1 MMSGLKVLIADDHD
15 IVRKGLRALVEE
27 HPEWQVCGE
36 ARSGREAVE
45 KAIQLNPDIV
55 VIDVSMPDLNG
66 LEATRQIRKLCPRTE
81 VLIITQHDSDEMAS
95 EVLDA
100 GARGYVLKSDSD
112 RDLAHAVE
120 ALSHHK
126 PFFTARVTEIFL
138 ANRGRGGREAD
149 PTESVRHRLT
159 MREREILQ
167 LLAEGKTAKEVAS
180 ALGIAT
186 KTSDTHRTNIMRK
199 LNVHSVA
206 ELVRYAIRN
215 KVVEP

>member
-1 MMSGLKVLIADDHD
+1 MSTLKILIADDHD
-15 IVRKGLRALVEE
+15 IVRKGLRMLLEE
-27 HPEWQVCGE
+27 HPGWQICGE
-36 ARSGREAVE
+36 ARSGREAVD
-45 KAIQLNPDIV
+45 KAIHLTPDVV

-66 LEATRQIRKLCPRTE
+66 LEATRQIRKSCSKTE
-81 VLIITQHDSDEMAS
+81 VLVITQHDSDEMAG

-112 RDLAHAVE
+112 KDLVQAVE
-120 ALSHHK
+120 ALSQHK
-126 PFFTARVTEIFL
+126 PFFTARVTEIL
-138 ANRGRGGREAD
+138 LDNRGSRVTD
-149 PTESVRHRLT
+149 PAESMRKRLT

-180 ALGIAT
+180 ILGIAI

>member
-1 MMSGLKVLIADDHD
+1 MSALRVLIADDHD
-15 IVRKGLRALVEE
+15 IVRKGLRALIDE
-27 HPEWQVCGE
+27 HPGWEVCGE

-45 KAIQLNPDIV
+45 KTVQLSPDIL

-66 LEATRQIRKLCPRTE
+66 LDATRQVRKLSPKTE
-81 VLIITQHDSDEMAS
+81 VLVITHHDSDEMAS

-138 ANRGRGGREAD
+138 ANRGRGGKGPDPVEA
-149 PTESVRHRLT
+149 VRRRLT
-159 MREREILQ
+159 MREREVLQ
-167 LLAEGKTAKEVAS
+167 LLAEGKSAKEVAS
-180 ALGIAT
+180 LLGIAT

-206 ELVRYAIRN
+206 ELVHYAIRN

>member
-1 MMSGLKVLIADDHD
+1 MSALKILIADDHD
-15 IVRKGLRALVEE
+15 IVRKGLRMLLEE
-27 HPEWQVCGE
+27 HPGWEVCGE
-36 ARSGREAVE
+36 ARSGREAVD
-45 KAIQLNPDIV
+45 KAVQLGPDV
-55 VIDVSMPDLNG
+55 TVIDVSMPDLNG
-66 LEATRQIRKLCPRTE
+66 LEATRQILKACPKAE
-81 VLIITQHDSDEMAS
+81 ILVITHHDSDEVAA

-112 RDLAHAVE
+112 KDLVHAVE

-138 ANRGRGGREAD
+138 DNRGSRVTD
-149 PTESVRHRLT
+149 PAESMRNRLT

-180 ALGIAT
+180 ALGIAV

-206 ELVRYAIRN
+206 ELVRYAVRN
-215 KVVEP
+215 NVVEP

>member
-1 MMSGLKVLIADDHD
+1 MSALKVLIADDHD
-15 IVRKGLRALVEE
+15 VVRKGLKMLIEE
-27 HPEWQVCGE
+27 HAGWQVCGE

-45 KAIQLNPDIV
+45 KCAQLNPNVI

-66 LEATRQIRKLCPRTE
+66 LEATRQIRKTCPRTE
-81 VLIITQHDSDEMAS
+81 VLIITHHDSDEMAA
-95 EVLDA
+95 EVMDS

-112 RDLAHAVE
+112 TDLVRAVE
-120 ALSHHK
+120 VLSHHK
-126 PFFTARVTEIFL
+126 PFFTSRVTEMFL
-138 ANRGRGGREAD
+138 ASRGSRVTD
-149 PTESVRHRLT
+149 PAEVMRKRLT

-167 LLAEGKTAKEVAS
+167 LLAEGKTAKEVATI
-180 ALGIAT
+180 LGIAV

-199 LNVHSVA
+199 LDVHSVA

>member
-1 MMSGLKVLIADDHD
+1 MNVLRVLIADDHD
-15 IVRKGLRALVEE
+15 IVRKGLKALIEE
-27 HPEWQVCGE
+27 RQGWEVCGE

-45 KAIQLNPDIV
+45 KASELSPDIL

-66 LEATRQIRKLCPRTE
+66 LEATRQIRKSCPETE
-81 VLIITQHDSDEMAS
+81 ILVITHHDSDEMAA
-95 EVLDA
+95 EVLNA

-112 RDLAHAVE
+112 KDLVRAVE

-126 PFFTARVTEIFL
+126 PFFTARVTEVLIS
-138 ANRGRGGREAD
+138 NRGTRRTD
-149 PTESVRHRLT
+149 PAESLRQRLT

-180 ALGIAT
+180 VLGIAT

-206 ELVRYAIRN
+206 ELVHYAIRN

>member
-1 MMSGLKVLIADDHD
+1 MSVLRILIADDHD
-15 IVRKGLRALVEE
+15 VVRKGLRMLIEE
-27 HPEWQVCGE
+27 RPDWEVCGE

-45 KAIQLNPDIV
+45 KAAELSPDVI

-66 LEATRQIRKLCPRTE
+66 LEATRQIRKACPTTE
-81 VLIITQHDSDEMAS
+81 VLVITYHDSDEMAG

-112 RDLAHAVE
+112 RDLVNAVE

-126 PFFTARVTEIFL
+126 PFFTARVTEILL
-138 ANRGRGGREAD
+138 ANRGGRTTD
-149 PTESVRHRLT
+149 PAELMRNRLT

-167 LLAEGKTAKEVAS
+167 LLAEGKTAREVAS
-180 ALGIAT
+180 QLGIAT

-215 KVVEP
+215 KLVEP

>member
-1 MMSGLKVLIADDHD
+1 MSAVRILIADDHD
-15 IVRKGLRALVEE
+15 IVRKGLRMLLEE
-27 HPEWQVCGE
+27 PPGWQVCGE

-45 KAIQLNPDIV
+45 KATELKPDVV

-66 LEATRQIRKLCPRTE
+66 LEATRQIRKSCPKAE
-81 VLIITQHDSDEMAS
+81 VLVITHHDSDEMAG

-100 GARGYVLKSDSD
+100 GARGYVLKSDSNK
-112 RDLAHAVE
+112 DLIHAVE
-120 ALSHHK
+120 ALSQHK

-138 ANRGRGGREAD
+138 ANRGSRVTD
-149 PTESVRHRLT
+149 PAASMRKRLT

-167 LLAEGKTAKEVAS
+167 LLAEGKTTKEVAS
-180 ALGIAT
+180 VLGIAT

-199 LNVHSVA
+199 LDAHSVA

>member
-1 MMSGLKVLIADDHD
+1 MSTLKILIADDHD
-15 IVRKGLRALVEE
+15 IVRKGLRVLIEE
-27 HPEWQVCGE
+27 RPGWVVCGE

-45 KAIQLNPDIV
+45 KATQLTPDV
-55 VIDVSMPDLNG
+55 LVIDVSMPDLNG
-66 LEATRQIRKLCPRTE
+66 LDATRQIRKQCPRTE
-81 VLIITQHDSDEMAS
+81 VLVITHHDSDEVAAA
-95 EVLDA
+95 VLDA

-112 RDLAHAVE
+112 RDLVLAVE

-138 ANRGRGGREAD
+138 ANRGSRETD
-149 PTESVRHRLT
+149 PAKSLHHRLT
-159 MREREILQ
+159 TREREILQ
-167 LLAEGKTAKEVAS
+167 LLAEGKSAKEVAS
-180 ALGIAT
+180 VLGIAI

-199 LNVHSVA
+199 LNVHSIA

>member
-1 MMSGLKVLIADDHD
+1 MSTLKVLIADDHD
-15 IVRKGLRALVEE
+15 IVRKGLRTLLEE
-27 HPEWQVCGE
+27 HPGWEVCGE

-45 KAIQLNPDIV
+45 QAVQLNPDV
-55 VIDVSMPDLNG
+55 TVIDVSMPDLNG
-66 LEATRQIRKLCPRTE
+66 LEATRQIRKACPKTE
-81 VLIITQHDSDEMAS
+81 VLIITHHDSDEMAG

-112 RDLAHAVE
+112 KDLVHAVE

-126 PFFTARVTEIFL
+126 PFFTSRVTEIFL
-138 ANRGRGGREAD
+138 ANRGRRITD
-149 PTESVRHRLT
+149 PAESMRSRLT

-180 ALGIAT
+180 VLGIAV

>member
-1 MMSGLKVLIADDHD
+1 MSALRVLIADDHD
-15 IVRKGLRALVEE
+15 IVRKGLRALIEE
-27 HPEWQVCGE
+27 RPGWVVCGE

-45 KAIQLNPDIV
+45 KSSQLKPDVLV
-55 VIDVSMPDLNG
+55 VDVSMPDLNG
-66 LEATRQIRKLCPRTE
+66 LEATRQVRKLCPKTE
-81 VLIITQHDSDEMAS
+81 VLVITHHDSDEMAS
-95 EVLDA
+95 EVLEA

-120 ALSHHK
+120 ALSNHK
-126 PFFTARVTEIFL
+126 PFFTSRVTEIFL
-138 ANRGRGGREAD
+138 ANRGRRETD
-149 PTESVRHRLT
+149 PAEVVRNRLT

-167 LLAEGKTAKEVAS
+167 LLAEGKSAKEVAS
-180 ALGIAT
+180 LLGIAL

>member
-1 MMSGLKVLIADDHD
+1 MSALRVLIADDHD
-15 IVRKGLRALVEE
+15 IVRKGLRALIEE
-27 HPEWQVCGE
+27 RPGWEVCGE

-45 KAIQLNPDIV
+45 KAVQLNPDVLV
-55 VIDVSMPDLNG
+55 VDVSMPDLNG
-66 LEATRQIRKLCPRTE
+66 LEATRQVRKLCPKTE
-81 VLIITQHDSDEMAS
+81 VLVITHHDSDEMAS
-95 EVLDA
+95 EVLEA

-120 ALSHHK
+120 ALSKHK

-138 ANRGRGGREAD
+138 ANRGRREIEPA
-149 PTESVRHRLT
+149 ESVRNRLT

-167 LLAEGKTAKEVAS
+167 LLAEGKSAKEVAS
-180 ALGIAT
+180 LLGIAT

>member
-1 MMSGLKVLIADDHD
+1 MSTLKILIADDHD
-15 IVRKGLRALVEE
+15 VVRKGLRMLIEE
-27 HPEWQVCGE
+27 HPGWQVCGE

-45 KAIQLNPDIV
+45 KAIQLVPDV
-55 VIDVSMPDLNG
+55 AVIDVSMPDLNG
-66 LEATRQIRKLCPRTE
+66 LEATRQIRKECPNTE
-81 VLIITQHDSDEMAS
+81 VLIITHHDSDEMAA

-112 RDLAHAVE
+112 KDLVHAIEV
-120 ALSHHK
+120 LSQHK
-126 PFFTARVTEIFL
+126 PFFTSRITEIL
-138 ANRGRGGREAD
+138 LDSRGSRATDPQESIRE
-149 PTESVRHRLT
+149 RLT

-180 ALGIAT
+180 ILGIAT

-206 ELVRYAIRN
+206 ELVHYAIRN
-215 KVVEP
+215 KIVEP

>member
-1 MMSGLKVLIADDHD
+1 MNNLRILIADDHD
-15 IVRKGLRALVEE
+15 IVRKGLRMLLEE
-27 HPEWQVCGE
+27 HPGWEVCGE

-45 KAIQLNPDIV
+45 RAAELTPHVV

-66 LEATRQIRKLCPRTE
+66 LEATRQIRKSCPKTE
-81 VLIITQHDSDEMAS
+81 VLVITYHDSDEMAG

-100 GARGYVLKSDSD
+100 GARGYVLKSDSN
-112 RDLAHAVE
+112 RDLVHAVE
-120 ALSHHK
+120 ALSQHK

-138 ANRGRGGREAD
+138 ANRGSRITD
-149 PTESVRHRLT
+149 PAESMRNRLT

-167 LLAEGKTAKEVAS
+167 LLAEGKTTKEVAS
-180 ALGIAT
+180 ALGIAI
-186 KTSDTHRTNIMRK
+186 KTSDTHRSNIMRK
-199 LNVHSVA
+199 LDAHSVA